1 MDKRIREVEM
11 KRAKYGNRKVEY
23 KGITFDSARE
33 RDRYIF
39 LCDAQEKGLITDLRL
54 QPRYTLL
61 PAMYE
66 LVEIQLKTKTK
77 KVSRCIQRPVEYRGD
92 FEYIRL
98 SDGVKVVEDVKISP
112 KMLPKEFVLKEKMFR
127 YFKGYCIRK
136 VYKPTEAI

>member
-1 MDKRIREVEM
+1 MRRP
-11 KRAKYGNRKVEY
+11 KYGNRKVEY

-39 LCDAQEKGLITDLRL
+39 LCDAQERGLITDLRL

-77 KVSRCIQRPVEYRGD
+77 KVSRCMQRPVEYRGD
-92 FEYIRL
+92 FEYVRT
-98 SDGVKVVEDVKISP
+98 SDGVRVTEDVKISP

-127 YFKGYCIRK
+127 FFMGYQIRK
-136 VYKPTEAI
+136 VYKPTEEI